1 MKADTYAKAI
11 FDLTGNEKNT
21 DSIVL
26 GLIRSLKFRG
36 ALALLPKILSAYE
49 KLSYRDNTKKNTIT
63 VAREADI
70 IEAIKLSGVEVDD
83 IIVAVDER
91 LIGGYKLEQGG
102 KLLDNSFKAKL
113 LQIYRNSTKA

>member
-11 FDLTGNEKNT
+11 FDLTGNGKST

-36 ALALLPKILSAYE
+36 ALALLPKILSVYE
-49 KLSYRDNTKKNTIT
+49 KLSYKDNSKKNTIT

-70 IEAIKLSGVEVDD
+70 IEALKLSGVEVNDT
-83 IIVAVDER
+83 IVAVDER